1 MQSDKRKRSCE
12 WRVPLTAEKKL
23 IVIAYLLEVIHSG
36 EKNFGLV
43 LSRRLHPAR
52 LSLVRPMVLCF
63 LLCAFSVGADFFQIP
78 TNPTRMHLGF
88 KWPKTSFPAPHTR
101 HRRNLIL
108 LVACTIHTTVSS
120 EMINA
125 SIYLT
130 LNWRARVAN
139 LHSFY
144 CSREC
149 QTIHWKKKKG
159 GHKLA
164 CEHMKQACEDAA
176 SRLVNVISDG
186 NHRPLDGCGW
196 SGSV

>member
-1 MQSDKRKRSCE
+1 MAVCSILPGVEACLPVVVS
-12 WRVPLTAEKKL
+12 
-23 IVIAYLLEVIHSG
+23 
-36 EKNFGLV
+36 LV
-43 LSRRLHPAR
+43 TCRHCLCCFEALQLAVGSSQLAQPLSR
-52 LSLVRPMVLCF
+52 
-63 LLCAFSVGADFFQIP
+63 VGADFFQIP

-186 NHRPLDGCGW
+186 NHRPLDGCG
-196 SGSV
+196 